1 VSIEVN
7 NESGIPAD
15 EAELVRL
22 ARYILEQLYVHP
34 QTELSIILADVEA
47 MEKLHI
53 EWMDE
58 PGPTDVLS
66 FPMDELRPGTPQR
79 PTPEGL
85 LGDIVLCP
93 QVAAEQAKAAGH
105 STAAEMLLLTT
116 HGMLHLLGYDHAEPE
131 EKEEMFALQR
141 ELLSGFTGTAA
152 PRETMQ

>member
-131 EKEEMFALQR
+131 EKEEMFTLQR